1 MTTNEEMD
9 AIVKASARQL
19 SDEEIDRRA
28 RIAVYNTLY
37 FEHNR
42 LANEYHEHG
51 SVHPETRDIM
61 KRSAEIMMSLA
72 AQTIQGPQTGETK
85 EEVHPG
91 LSHYQVAIETIS
103 EVMDRTRREL
113 FDQFMKGRG
122 TMATF
127 ESGFVL
133 DFDSAVVHQT
143 EFRRMDEARFT
154 IEQKVAI
161 LTPERAEQLHN
172 KAPEEYQTEVSLRA
186 RVQRLLDHKQAV
198 LAAGNTGAAEHV
210 DMQLAQ
216 LKDELTKYDLRIT
229 EEGNLESV

>member
-1 MTTNEEMD
+1 MITNDEMD
-9 AIVKASARQL
+9 VIVKASARQL

-51 SVHPETRDIM
+51 SVHPETRDVM

-72 AQTIQGPQTGETK
+72 AETLKGPQTGETQ
-85 EEVHPG
+85 EEAHPE

-127 ESGFVL
+127 ETGFVL
-133 DFDSAVVHQT
+133 DFDAAIVHQN

-154 IEQKVAI
+154 IEQKLAI
-161 LTPERAEQLHN
+161 LTPERAEQLRN
-172 KAPEEYQTEVSLRA
+172 KAPEEYKTEVSLRA
-186 RVQRLLDHKQAV
+186 RVQNLLDQKRVA
-198 LAAGNTGAAEHV
+198 LASENAKAA
-210 DMQLAQ
+210 DYIDTKLAE